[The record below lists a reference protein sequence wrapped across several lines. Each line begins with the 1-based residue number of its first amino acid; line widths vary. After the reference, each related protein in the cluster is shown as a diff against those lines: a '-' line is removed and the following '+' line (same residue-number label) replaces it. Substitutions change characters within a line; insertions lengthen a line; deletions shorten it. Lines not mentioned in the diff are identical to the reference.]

1 LVLPTGMPECPYVI
15 LKPQLYIHI
24 RRQENESKLMEV
36 WIFMAVIRYFSKCYS
51 KGNVFIYLS
60 TVIINS
66 ENKMP
71 SDLMIV
77 FFHKIEICL
86 ALHVP
91 GK

>member
-1 LVLPTGMPECPYVI
+1 
-15 LKPQLYIHI
+15 LKPQLFIHI
-24 RRQENESKLMEV
+24 RRQENQSKLKEV
-36 WIFMAVIRYFSKCYS
+36 WIIMAVILYFSKWYR
-51 KGNVFIYLS
+51 KGNVIIYSS

-66 ENKMP
+66 GNKMS

-86 ALHVP
+86 AMHVP

>member
-1 LVLPTGMPECPYVI
+1 MHECPSVV
-15 LKPQLYIHI
+15 LKPQLCIHI
-24 RRQENESKLMEV
+24 RRQENESKLKEV
-36 WIFMAVIRYFSKCYS
+36 WTIMALILYFSKWYS

-66 ENKMP
+66 ENKMT

-77 FFHKIEICL
+77 VFHKIEICL
-86 ALHVP
+86 TLQVS